1 MSKSRGLHT
10 YTVQEAQ
17 NATMGQAGSVF
28 VKAASGNMDLSS
40 NADGIVVVAIQI
52 VEDAVFSLLTAQ
64 DSDRCVGSA
73 TSTIYFVLSSHPNLV
88 LTVTGIFTCLTI
100 SAVIFCI
107 LSRSN
112 KIPAPAPLQATFL
125 TGHP

>member
-52 VEDAVFSLLTAQ
+52 VEDAVFSALTAQ

-73 TSTIYFVLSSHPNLV
+73 TSTIYDADSSVSSITFPAGMTIYGRWTEVNPS
-88 LTVTGIFTCLTI
+88 TGSGICYL
-100 SAVIFCI
+100 
-107 LSRSN
+107 
-112 KIPAPAPLQATFL
+112 
-125 TGHP
+125 G